1 MTTTPLGTIQG
12 LASNVQWQDLIDQIM
27 AQEQARTLTPV
38 TSQITSAQTSVG
50 AWQSYQTL
58 VSAVQTSAATL
69 RDTAFDAVTTSGGTT
84 ASGQAIVSATA
95 TGAASPGTY
104 STEVLSLATADKLGG
119 SLVADSSAPLHLPGE
134 FWVNGHRVSVA
145 DSDSLSTLRDA
156 INALNTGSNATGV
169 SATILGL
176 GSSGNRLVL
185 TAGQSGAS
193 GIQLADGSTGVL
205 ASLGLVDPAAQSTTT
220 ATGGAQSYR
229 FTDSTTAI
237 GTLLG
242 ATTLPASTNVI
253 VGNTTVSIDL
263 ANDSLDAIRQKIQT
277 AGVNASIST
286 QTFNGATM
294 SQLDVGAPVSA
305 VPGDANSQRIVQ
317 LLGFAPGRSSV
328 AQVAADSA
336 AWTDASSN
344 PATGATALSDLRVAG
359 SAVGLAAGD
368 SIVISGT
375 RGDGV
380 AVSTTLT
387 LNGTETVQSLLD
399 TLSAPTAFGNAVR
412 SATVSL
418 GIDGTLRLTDNTA
431 GSSQLSLGMVVRKA
445 NGATASLG
453 QMSTAT
459 VGYDRELQHGSD
471 AVVRIDG
478 TLITRSSNTIAD
490 AIPGVTLNLQAA
502 APGSPADVTIS
513 RDTTGM
519 VNAVKSLVSAYNST
533 LAFVKSQT
541 AANGQLPYNVSLRTS
556 FRSLTDSLLN
566 DVPGVTGAF
575 DNLNQI
581 GVSVDKNGQF
591 SVDSAALKNAL
602 TTNLSDVKALFS
614 RTVNASSGI
623 AYMSDSAKT
632 VSGTYAVNVTTPAT
646 QATLTGV
653 GFTGS
658 YVDSGTPDQIS
669 VIDGNSLATA
679 SVSLATGDDITAIV
693 DKLNAAFAAQR
704 MSVTAEATVD
714 GQLAI
719 KSNGYGANARLS
731 FSYDTGAANAL
742 AQLGITAGSVAGT
755 DVVGTIDG
763 VAATG
768 VGQTLTGAAG
778 TPAGGLSILATGGAP
793 YSGSITYSLG
803 MAGGMSNLADAIARS
818 GDGLVADMTESIQS
832 QIDSLTARSTDIQ
845 ARLDQRR
852 TTLTQQFTKMESALA
867 VLQAQSTTLA
877 NQINSLQSSNN

>member
-1 MTTTPLGTIQG
+1 MEAKHDRVPL
-12 LASNVQWQDLIDQIM
+12 A
-27 AQEQARTLTPV
+27 
-38 TSQITSAQTSVG
+38 
-50 AWQSYQTL
+50 
-58 VSAVQTSAATL
+58 L
-69 RDTAFDAVTTSGGTT
+69 RR
-84 ASGQAIVSATA
+84 
-95 TGAASPGTY
+95 P
-104 STEVLSLATADKLGG
+104 
-119 SLVADSSAPLHLPGE
+119 H
-134 FWVNGHRVSVA
+134 
-145 DSDSLSTLRDA
+145 RDA
-156 INALNTGSNATGV
+156 EL
-169 SATILGL
+169 
-176 GSSGNRLVL
+176 
-185 TAGQSGAS
+185 
-193 GIQLADGSTGVL
+193 
-205 ASLGLVDPAAQSTTT
+205 
-220 ATGGAQSYR
+220 
-229 FTDSTTAI
+229 
-237 GTLLG
+237 
-242 ATTLPASTNVI
+242 
-253 VGNTTVSIDL
+253 
-263 ANDSLDAIRQKIQT
+263 
-277 AGVNASIST
+277 
-286 QTFNGATM
+286 
-294 SQLDVGAPVSA
+294 
-305 VPGDANSQRIVQ
+305 
-317 LLGFAPGRSSV
+317 
-328 AQVAADSA
+328 
-336 AWTDASSN
+336 
-344 PATGATALSDLRVAG
+344 
-359 SAVGLAAGD
+359 
-368 SIVISGT
+368 
-375 RGDGV
+375 
-380 AVSTTLT
+380 
-387 LNGTETVQSLLD
+387 
-399 TLSAPTAFGNAVR
+399 
-412 SATVSL
+412 
-418 GIDGTLRLTDNTA
+418 
-431 GSSQLSLGMVVRKA
+431 
-445 NGATASLG
+445 GATASLG
-453 QMSTAT
+453 QMSTST